1 MEMMAVWTGWFAVAA
16 IVLAVLV
23 PIAQRLRA
31 GQRGAPGSKPI
42 RIHVYVGMATAAL
55 AFTHTLSII
64 PSLGSPAAISGGV
77 AAMMAAGAAFF
88 LLVAHAGLGLQLREP
103 KLKDRK
109 KKRRMHTTTAV
120 LIALAVTVHVVL
132 LRRGS

>member
-1 MEMMAVWTGWFAVAA
+1 MAIWTGWLAVSA

-23 PIAQRLRA
+23 PIAQRLRK
-31 GQRGAPGSKPI
+31 GQRAAPGSPPI
-42 RIHVYVGMATAAL
+42 RLHVQVGLATAAL
-55 AFTHTLSII
+55 AFVHTLVII
-64 PSLGSPAAISGGV
+64 PSLGSPAAIAGGV
-77 AAMMAAGAAFF
+77 AALMAAGAAFF

-103 KLKDRK
+103 KLRDRK

-132 LRRGS
+132 LRRGA

>member
-1 MEMMAVWTGWFAVAA
+1 MAVWTGWLAVAA

-23 PIAQRLRA
+23 PTAQRIRT
-31 GQRGAPGSKPI
+31 GQRGAPGSRPI

-55 AFTHTLSII
+55 AFTHTLVII

-109 KKRRMHTTTAV
+109 KKRRMHTTTAL
-120 LIALAVTVHVVL
+120 LIALAVTAHVVL